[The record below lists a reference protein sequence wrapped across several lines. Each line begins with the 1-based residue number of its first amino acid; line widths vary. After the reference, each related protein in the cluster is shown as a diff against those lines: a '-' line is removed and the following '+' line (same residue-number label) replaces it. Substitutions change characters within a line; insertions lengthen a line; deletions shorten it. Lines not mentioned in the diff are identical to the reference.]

1 MESDFMRHRPVAKP
15 QILVVDDDLLSLEL
29 LLTILAEE
37 YTVLTAQNGQEALDL
52 LSRVKPDLIL
62 LDIVMPGMDGYELF
76 QRIRELP
83 QCVSIP
89 ILFLT
94 GMAEH
99 ECEVQGLKMGAAD
112 YITKP
117 YNPHIVRLR
126 VKNHLQMKH
135 QMEQLT
141 VISTEQRSTL
151 HFLRLIAD
159 TVPDLIWSKDA
170 NGCYLFAN
178 RAICEKLLI
187 ASDTDEPIGKNDLFF
202 AQRQRQMHTER
213 DNWHTFGE
221 LCVNSD
227 QTVLETLEPG
237 RFDEYGNVQ
246 GSYLHLDVFKAPLLD
261 EQGRLLGTV
270 GCGRDV
276 TRERQLEQEQGM
288 IQKQL
293 RLAYSVFKNSSEGI
307 VVTDHEETILL
318 VNQAFSEVTGY
329 STAEIL
335 GQTPRLLKSERHDP
349 DFYQTMWR
357 SLQETGQWRG
367 EIWNRRKNGE
377 IYPELLSVNAVRDG
391 QGQVCNYVAVFTDI
405 SKMKYAEDQLEY
417 LAWRDPLTDLPN
429 RHMACSYLAQAL
441 GRAQRSGHLLAL
453 LCLGLDRFKDIND
466 CFGHTT
472 GDSLLHQVSLR
483 LRERMRQADMVARLG
498 SDEFIILLEDLT
510 DYTRI
515 GQVADD
521 IIALLREPFVQE
533 EGSELQIGTSIGI
546 ALFPHHGQTNME
558 LLQRSEAALFQAK
571 QQGRSC
577 YAFYTEAMTH
587 KAIERVQL
595 GIRLRRAIELHEL
608 QVVYQPQTELES
620 GAIVGAE
627 ALMRW
632 QSRELGIISPARFIP
647 LAEELGCIAEMGEWI
662 LREVCRQGRIWLDQ
676 GLRPVTLAVNLSPIQ
691 FQQEDIKQTVAG
703 ILAETCFPA
712 ELLELELTESALMQ
726 QGRRTIEL
734 LKNLRELGVRL
745 ALDDF
750 GTGYSSL
757 AYLKHFPLH
766 LLKIDKSFID
776 EIHLDTKDMQLV
788 STIIL
793 MAKSMGF
800 KVLAEGV
807 ELQQQLDTLKG
818 LKCDLYQGYLK
829 SKPLQPHEFAV
840 LLAEQAR
847 KI

>member
-1 MESDFMRHRPVAKP
+1 
-15 QILVVDDDLLSLEL
+15 
-29 LLTILAEE
+29 
-37 YTVLTAQNGQEALDL
+37 
-52 LSRVKPDLIL
+52 
-62 LDIVMPGMDGYELF
+62 
-76 QRIRELP
+76 
-83 QCVSIP
+83 
-89 ILFLT
+89 
-94 GMAEH
+94 
-99 ECEVQGLKMGAAD
+99 
-112 YITKP
+112 
-117 YNPHIVRLR
+117 
-126 VKNHLQMKH
+126 
-135 QMEQLT
+135 
-141 VISTEQRSTL
+141 
-151 HFLRLIAD
+151 
-159 TVPDLIWSKDA
+159 
-170 NGCYLFAN
+170 
-178 RAICEKLLI
+178 
-187 ASDTDEPIGKNDLFF
+187 
-202 AQRQRQMHTER
+202 
-213 DNWHTFGE
+213 
-221 LCVNSD
+221 
-227 QTVLETLEPG
+227 
-237 RFDEYGNVQ
+237 
-246 GSYLHLDVFKAPLLD
+246 
-261 EQGRLLGTV
+261 
-270 GCGRDV
+270 
-276 TRERQLEQEQGM
+276 
-288 IQKQL
+288 
-293 RLAYSVFKNSSEGI
+293 
-307 VVTDHEETILL
+307 
-318 VNQAFSEVTGY
+318 
-329 STAEIL
+329 
-335 GQTPRLLKSERHDP
+335 
-349 DFYQTMWR
+349 
-357 SLQETGQWRG
+357 
-367 EIWNRRKNGE
+367 
-377 IYPELLSVNAVRDG
+377 
-391 QGQVCNYVAVFTDI
+391 
-405 SKMKYAEDQLEY
+405 
-417 LAWRDPLTDLPN
+417 
-429 RHMACSYLAQAL
+429 
-441 GRAQRSGHLLAL
+441 
-453 LCLGLDRFKDIND
+453 
-466 CFGHTT
+466 
-472 GDSLLHQVSLR
+472 
-483 LRERMRQADMVARLG
+483 
-498 SDEFIILLEDLT
+498 
-510 DYTRI
+510 
-515 GQVADD
+515 
-521 IIALLREPFVQE
+521 
-533 EGSELQIGTSIGI
+533 
-546 ALFPHHGQTNME
+546 ME